1 VGNYEVNIRKSAIKE
16 LDALPAREIT
26 KVVVKIRGL
35 AEDPRPPGSEKL
47 TSDEKYRL
55 RQGLYRIL
63 YEIDDAQKMVT
74 IVKIAHRR
82 EVYR

>member
-1 VGNYEVNIRKSAIKE
+1 MGNYEVNIRKSAIKE
-16 LDALPAREIT
+16 LDTLPTREMTKIVAR
-26 KVVVKIRGL
+26 IRGL
-35 AEDPRPPGSEKL
+35 AEDPRPLGNEKL
-47 TSDEKYRL
+47 TGEEKYRV

-63 YEIDDAQKMVT
+63 YEIDDAQKTVT